1 MENDLLD
8 ALLDLL
14 SAMAML
20 NQPNNQPTFISIFS
34 SIVSS
39 FTHKSSFASHNEISS
54 DAPYIYIYLLIPT
67 GETFNGALFAGHS
80 QYRIN
85 ELNLTFRESN
95 SFITIYGSFSRVYR
109 STNRFVSS
117 AWRSQL
123 KEDWKLLRYST

>member
-20 NQPNNQPTFISIFS
+20 NQPTFISIFS

-54 DAPYIYIYLLIPT
+54 DAPYIYIYIYLLIST

-109 STNRFVSS
+109 STNRFESS
-117 AWRSQL
+117 S
-123 KEDWKLLRYST
+123 